1 MIRKFVIAL
10 AVVFVLASG
19 WMWNSVSPFTGPGKP
34 VVVTVNTGDSMSTI
48 IGKFEQAGVISNAFI
63 FHAMCSTLGCP
74 TVFPGSYEIAA
85 HSSYFALEHLLAHG
99 PNVDAIEVRAGMT
112 VAEVANHLAAFR
124 GASFASE
131 FRARLRELS
140 VPGVASTSAEGLL
153 GTGSYIVTPAST
165 PAEIA
170 QTMHDAFIS
179 TLASVGMSG
188 VTTKWRS
195 HGLSAYQII
204 IAASIVEKEGYYL
217 SNMPKVARVILN
229 RLATHSSLQMDST
242 ILYALGRDGGR
253 VTTAMLRI
261 PSPYNTYLHAGL
273 TPTPTCVP
281 SAAAL
286 RAMLNPP
293 AGTWRYFVVINQQ
306 GDEAFSTTYAGQLAN
321 ERLARSR
328 GL

>member
-1 MIRKFVIAL
+1 MIRKAVLAL
-10 AVVFVLASG
+10 LTVVLLASG
-19 WMWNSVSPFTGPGKP
+19 WVWNSVSPFTGPGKP
-34 VVVTVNTGDSMSTI
+34 VVVTVNAGDSMSTI
-48 IGKFEQAGVISNAFI
+48 IGKFEHAGAISNGFL

-85 HSSYFALEHLLAHG
+85 HSSYSDLEHLLAHG

-112 VAEVANHLAAFR
+112 VAEVANRLAAYR
-124 GASFASE
+124 GSAFASE
-131 FRARLRELS
+131 FRSRLRALTF
-140 VPGVASTSAEGLL
+140 PGVASASPEGLL
-153 GTGSYIVTPAST
+153 GTGSYIVTPASS
-165 PAEIA
+165 PDEIA
-170 QTMHDAFIS
+170 QQMHDAFAE
-179 TLASVGMSG
+179 TLASVGMTDLSAQ
-188 VTTKWRS
+188 WRS
-195 HGLSAYQII
+195 HGLSAYQVI
-204 IAASIVEKEGYYL
+204 IAASIVEKEGYYAN
-217 SNMPKVARVILN
+217 NMPKVARVILN

-253 VTTAMLRI
+253 VTTSMLRI
-261 PSPYNTYLHAGL
+261 KSPYNTYLHADL

-281 SAAAL
+281 SATAL